1 MQAGYLQPA
10 QTRRALWWF
19 SSRERV
25 YPYPKNMKRPPKIT
39 ISCLTDGETIFPDRE
54 TILGMGKPSNSFTH
68 VQYTVFFRLCV
79 VYELGVGLSLGG
91 CTFHFDGAEK
101 ERMFLLKCTRNDTLI
116 EFPKN
121 RARRPEPEPTGAD
134 R

>member
-1 MQAGYLQPA
+1 
-10 QTRRALWWF
+10 
-19 SSRERV
+19 
-25 YPYPKNMKRPPKIT
+25 
-39 ISCLTDGETIFPDRE
+39 
-54 TILGMGKPSNSFTH
+54 MGKLFKPSNSFTH

-101 ERMFLLKCTRNDTLI
+101 ERMFLLKCTKNDTLI

>member
-1 MQAGYLQPA
+1 
-10 QTRRALWWF
+10 
-19 SSRERV
+19 
-25 YPYPKNMKRPPKIT
+25 
-39 ISCLTDGETIFPDRE
+39 
-54 TILGMGKPSNSFTH
+54 MGKPSNSFTH

-91 CTFHFDGAEK
+91 CTFHFDGAKK
-101 ERMFLLKCTRNDTLI
+101 ERMFLLKMFKKRGIPCTFCKENDTLI